1 MKIAYVAAAVAG
13 AAVAISYL
21 MLQSSPGPL
30 YVLSNTSSVGF
41 SLIPLTL
48 AFYGSR
54 KKGYPFV
61 KSARWFALGFFLWF
75 LGEATWSFYAL
86 FLGVEI
92 PYPSIADV
100 FWLVGYPLVLAGMVS
115 FLLRFRFAITGKSL
129 MMAVG
134 VSTAAI
140 GLIAAFLIIPV
151 ISISSDLVLNI
162 VGLAYPIL
170 DIALLYAPIV
180 GALLFRGGKLARG
193 WYWLAAGAI
202 LYSFADILFSYLTA
216 TGAYYD
222 GHPLELLY
230 FCGDICAGLGLYIPL
245 KTFQG

>member
-1 MKIAYVAAAVAG
+1 MKSAYVVAAVAG
-13 AAVAISYL
+13 AAVTILYL

-30 YVLSNTSSVGF
+30 SVLSDASSPAF

-48 AFYGSR
+48 AFYAS
-54 KKGYPFV
+54 KKEGFPFV
-61 KSARWFALGFFLWF
+61 ESARWFAFGFLFWS
-75 LGEATWSFYAL
+75 LGEVTWSFYAL

-92 PYPSIADV
+92 PFPSIADV

-115 FLLRFRFAITGKSL
+115 FLLHFRFAITGKSL

-134 VSTAAI
+134 VSTVVT
-140 GLIAAFLIIPV
+140 GLVAVFLIIPV
-151 ISISSDLVLNI
+151 TSISSDLVSNA
-162 VGLAYPIL
+162 VGIAYPIM
-170 DIALLYAPIV
+170 DIVLLYATIV
-180 GALLFRGGKLARG
+180 GILLFRRGRLAHG
-193 WYWLAAGAI
+193 WYWLAVGVI

-245 KTFQG
+245 KTFQR

>member
-30 YVLSNTSSVGF
+30 YVLSNTSSVAF

-48 AFYGSR
+48 AFYASR

-140 GLIAAFLIIPV
+140 GLIAVFLIIPV

-202 LYSFADILFSYLTA
+202 LYSFADILFSYLTV

-230 FCGDICAGLGLYIPL
+230 FCGDVCAGLGLYIPL